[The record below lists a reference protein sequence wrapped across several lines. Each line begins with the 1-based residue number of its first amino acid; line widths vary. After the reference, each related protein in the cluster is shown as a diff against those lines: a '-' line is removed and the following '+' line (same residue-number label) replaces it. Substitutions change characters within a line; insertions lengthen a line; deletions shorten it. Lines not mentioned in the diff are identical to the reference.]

1 MYILVS
7 IWLLLLC
14 EIRVEHSSRKLP
26 RRENSVF
33 IILFIMIGFIFV
45 KNRDTHT
52 EIVIVI
58 MIWNGIKMNSAES
71 K

>member
-1 MYILVS
+1 MYIPVS

-26 RRENSVF
+26 RSENSVF
-33 IILFIMIGFIFV
+33 IILLIMVGLIFV
-45 KNRDTHT
+45 KNHDSHT

-58 MIWNGIKMNSAES
+58 MIWNGIKMNNAES